1 LTRYTGVMALEADTR
16 TAIEKGKIRIRYLR
30 YDWGL
35 NNID

>member
-1 LTRYTGVMALEADTR
+1 VMALNADTR
-16 TAIEKGKIRIRYLR
+16 SAIDKDQIRIRYLR